1 MTRYPMVWLTTPA
14 ILFPRGYLEVR
25 GNLRAPR
32 GGGGGGGGRLGFLGR
47 DAGSEGCDVG
57 GMFLGIGM
65 TDCQF
70 EINSNLH

>member
-1 MTRYPMVWLTTPA
+1 
-14 ILFPRGYLEVR
+14 
-25 GNLRAPR
+25 
-32 GGGGGGGGRLGFLGR
+32 LGR

-65 TDCQF
+65 TDFQF